1 MLLLARSE
9 AGEPI
14 PTEPIALTRLLDEAA
29 FEHQKRFSDR
39 SVIVRVKPK
48 GMIAEGQP
56 EYLRQVLQN
65 LVGNAEKYSPGAE
78 PINLQARFGHEGV
91 VISVSTEDLAW
102 RQPNPRSSFSP
113 STAQLELQP
122 ELVARASASQ
132 YASFSCRL
140 TLDASGLNLD
150 EAVVPFSP
158 SLYPWP
164 WRR

>member
-1 MLLLARSE
+1 
-9 AGEPI
+9 
-14 PTEPIALTRLLDEAA
+14 LTRLLDEAA